1 MTFRDAR
8 SSLMPHAL
16 AGVCALLTA
25 PMLPG
30 CADGEE
36 NDEGVTSAAVDDS
49 GSEGTVGDGGPGE
62 TGGETGGA
70 DETTGGGD
78 ATDSGDGTDGGD
90 CQPNPTDP
98 SQYVI
103 VGFWNGDPTCSGD
116 PIKTNAF
123 PVDPAD
129 PCYCWPGNSGMNSAD
144 GFMCDAQA
152 GSFTYTQYNSLTCG
166 AGDDTPT
173 EKTTFLDSCTQDIPM
188 NLYSKIVDFGAC
200 GG

>member
-1 MTFRDAR
+1 MTLF
-8 SSLMPHAL
+8 
-16 AGVCALLTA
+16 
-25 PMLPG
+25 G
-30 CADGEE
+30 CADAEE
-36 NDEGVTSAAVDDS
+36 DTSNDATAEAS
-49 GSEGTVGDGGPGE
+49 GSAGASESGATGDAGTGDAGTGDAGTGGTGTDDTGTDDAGDTTDDGG
-62 TGGETGGA
+62 T
-70 DETTGGGD
+70 DDGGGD
-78 ATDSGDGTDGGD
+78 
-90 CQPNPTDP
+90 CLPNETDP

-123 PVDPAD
+123 PVGSDD

-144 GFMCDAQA
+144 NFMCDPQA

>member
-1 MTFRDAR
+1 MFRTLICT
-8 SSLMPHAL
+8 SLL
-16 AGVCALLTA
+16 VTLV
-25 PMLPG
+25 G
-30 CADGEE
+30 CADAE
-36 NDEGVTSAAVDDS
+36 DDTSS
-49 GSEGTVGDGGPGE
+49 GATADTSGTSGASE
-62 TGGETGGA
+62 TGTTGDAGTDGAGTDEAGAEAGADAGDTTDGGGA
-70 DETTGGGD
+70 DEGGGD
-78 ATDSGDGTDGGD
+78 
-90 CQPNPTDP
+90 CLPNETDP
-98 SQYVI
+98 SQFVI

-123 PVDPAD
+123 PVGSDD

-144 GFMCDAQA
+144 SFMCDAGA

-173 EKTTFLDSCTQDIPM
+173 EKTTFIDSCTQDIPM